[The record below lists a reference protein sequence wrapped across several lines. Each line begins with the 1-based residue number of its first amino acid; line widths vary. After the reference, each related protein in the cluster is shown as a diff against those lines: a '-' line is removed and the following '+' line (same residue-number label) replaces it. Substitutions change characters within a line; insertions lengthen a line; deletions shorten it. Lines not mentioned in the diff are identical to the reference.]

1 MNLPLSPHSSRPSDF
16 WKETWTHKAIDLHDE
31 PLHVVDGYGFID
43 ADAYRR
49 LAQQVIAPA
58 GLAPGDRVLEVGCG
72 AGAFLDA
79 VDASVPGLALHG
91 VDICEAMVA
100 LARVRQPRVRFEVG
114 DACCLRWLPDGSFDC
129 AAAFAVLSYLDGI
142 PQASRAIDELLRVVK
157 PGGTV
162 VLGDISD
169 AAHRATSTAFLDRV
183 WAPRTIPAYVYFPTR
198 FFERY
203 ARSRGLEVEIRPMT
217 DLEVP
222 SYEPASFRYTVYL
235 RRRR

>member
-1 MNLPLSPHSSRPSDF
+1 MNLPVSPNLARPSAF
-16 WKETWTHKAIDLHDE
+16 WKDAWTRRAIANYQQ

-43 ADAYRR
+43 AGAYRAI
-49 LAQQVIAPA
+49 AQGVMAPV
-58 GLAPGDRVLEVGCG
+58 GLQPGDRVLEVGCG

-79 VDASVPGLALHG
+79 VDASVPGLSLHG

-100 LARVRQPRVRFEVG
+100 LARARQPRIQFDVG
-114 DACCLRWLPDGSFDC
+114 DICCLRWLPTGSFDHV
-129 AAAFAVLSYLDGI
+129 AAFAVLSYLDGI

-157 PGGTV
+157 PGGAV

-169 AAHRATSTAFLDRV
+169 AAHRRTSTAFLDRV
-183 WAPRTIPAYVYFPTR
+183 WAPRAIPAYVYFPTK

-217 DLEVP
+217 ELDVP